1 MAFGRRIGSLFLT
14 ETQGLNC
21 SGPVIHEYPLMAGS
35 VSTRRRQE
43 ADLGGHSPWRRLQAA
58 ALVGQGYL
66 VEIEAETELDTEA

>member
-1 MAFGRRIGSLFLT
+1 MQLSHGRKTHSLSELAHP
-14 ETQGLNC
+14 EPAAQQC
-21 SGPVIHEYPLMAGS
+21 RLMADS

-66 VEIEAETELDTEA
+66 VEIEAEAELDTEA